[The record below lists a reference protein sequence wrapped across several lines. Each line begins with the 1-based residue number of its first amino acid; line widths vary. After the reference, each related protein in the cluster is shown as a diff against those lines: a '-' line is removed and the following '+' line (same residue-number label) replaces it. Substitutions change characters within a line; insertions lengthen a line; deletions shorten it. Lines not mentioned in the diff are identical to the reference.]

1 MDKKPRILVLSHFFY
16 PHVGGVEDHVLEI
29 SQRLNQMGFELDILT
44 KRHQLELPA
53 QDTYQDSK
61 IRRIAFP
68 EIKFLGLIILWLK
81 LFWFLLVE
89 GHIWQ
94 YDLIQI
100 HDVFIWYL
108 PFRILFPFKK
118 VVLTMHGW
126 EGQWPIPQ
134 KNIWLRRLSAKLSN
148 YVICVGQYIEDYY
161 QVEADL
167 LTYGGIDDH
176 DWVSQE
182 KLIDKH
188 TAGRGQEVKILYLGR
203 LAPDTGLQLFL
214 RSLASLEQEDVEFQ
228 VKFAG
233 QGKLAEECRVRGEL
247 LGWTTGEDLERLL
260 QESQICFASGYL
272 SALKSLAGGCL
283 TVTACETQLK
293 QDYWLNSPFADRIFC
308 ADDSLQLEKFLAEY
322 ITQPSR
328 FLSRVQRGHSWSRH
342 QSWDK
347 LAGDYQQIYLGLLN

>member
-1 MDKKPRILVLSHFFY
+1 MDKKPRILVLTHFFY
-16 PHVGGVEDHVLEI
+16 PHVGGVEDHVLET
-29 SQRLNQMGFELDILT
+29 SQRLNQIGFDLDILT
-44 KRHQLELPA
+44 RRHQLELPA
-53 QDTYQDSK
+53 RDSYQDLD
-61 IRRIAFP
+61 ITRIAFP

-81 LFWFLLVE
+81 LFWFLLIKNY
-89 GHIWQ
+89 IWQ

-100 HDVFIWYL
+100 HDIFIWYL
-108 PFRILFPFKK
+108 PFRFLFPFKK
-118 VVLTMHGW
+118 VVTTMHGW
-126 EGQWPIPQ
+126 EGQWPIPK

-167 LTYGGIDDH
+167 VTYGGIDEH

-188 TAGRGQEVKILYLGR
+188 TEPSDQPTNILYLGR
-203 LAPDTGLQLFL
+203 LAKDTGLKLFL
-214 RSLASLEQEDVEFQ
+214 NSLSSLERREIEFK

-233 QGKLAEECRVRGEL
+233 QGQLAEECRVRGEL
-247 LGWTTGEDLERLL
+247 LGWTTGEDLEKLL
-260 QESQICFASGYL
+260 QDSQICFASGYL

-293 QDYWLNSPFADRIFC
+293 RDYWLNSPFVDRLFC
-308 ADDSLQLEKFLAEY
+308 VDDPLQLEKFLADY
-322 ITQPSR
+322 MTQPSR
-328 FLSRVQRGHSWSRH
+328 LLGKIQRGHSWSRH

-347 LAGDYQQIYLGLLN
+347 LAGDYQQIYLNLLS